1 MSSKVG
7 NVQIRNFIR
16 TWGPA
21 LVMMGLIFCFSSLP
35 SKNVPDFGKFD
46 FSVKKLGHAFG
57 YLLLGRAYLFGIGPG
72 KKSPW
77 LALGMCLL
85 YAISDEIHQ
94 SFVPGRSPRVTD
106 VGIDT
111 LGSLLG
117 LLPTMLWIRRRN

>member
-1 MSSKVG
+1 MSLKDG
-7 NVQIRNFIR
+7 NQQIRVFMR

-21 LVMMGLIFCFSSLP
+21 LVMMTLIFFFSSLP
-35 SKNVPDFGKFD
+35 SNDVPDFGKFE
-46 FSVKKLGHAFG
+46 FSVKKGGHALG
-57 YLLLGRAYLFGIGPG
+57 YLLLGRAILYGYGPG

-77 LALGMCLL
+77 LTLGMCIL

-111 LGSLLG
+111 LGTLIG
-117 LLPTMLWIRRRN
+117 LLPAMIHLRKTG